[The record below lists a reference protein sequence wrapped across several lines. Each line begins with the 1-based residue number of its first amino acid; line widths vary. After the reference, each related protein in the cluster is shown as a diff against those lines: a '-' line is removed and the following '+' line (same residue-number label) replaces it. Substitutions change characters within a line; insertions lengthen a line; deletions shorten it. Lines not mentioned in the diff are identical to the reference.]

1 MYFVCDG
8 GGTKTDFL
16 LFDRNGTVHSQARG
30 SGTNANFVTPDEAAA
45 IVQTGM
51 EECLTKA
58 RRDLAE
64 VEVIVL
70 FIPGFRS
77 ALDAVKRHFNRD
89 DIILLGDEKSAF
101 YAALGAP
108 YGITVL
114 SGTGSFAIGQ
124 DRSGRMVKAGGW
136 GPLFSDEGSG
146 YHIGVL
152 CLSRLA
158 WLCDT
163 NTTGTILEKIALEHM
178 GLPDIATIRTAAYR
192 PDFDRKRVASLCY
205 AVEQAAR
212 LGDENACSILDEAA
226 ESLAKLVAIV
236 AGQMDARELPVAL
249 TGGVANMGP
258 LFTERVQKALRRKV
272 PQCTFQTARYR
283 PVVGAALCTLCEF
296 AGVDISDPKI
306 GENLAKEE

>member
-16 LFDRNGTVHSQARG
+16 LFDRNGIVLSRAQG

-45 IVQTGM
+45 IVQAGIKD
-51 EECLTKA
+51 CLA
-58 RRDLAE
+58 RAGKVLTE
-64 VEVIVL
+64 VEMIVL
-70 FIPGFRS
+70 FIPGFRA
-77 ALDAVKRHFNRD
+77 ALNAVKQHLGRD

-101 YAALGAP
+101 YAALGVP

-114 SGTGSFAIGQ
+114 SGTGSFAIGR
-124 DRSGRMVKAGGW
+124 DRSGRVAKAGGW
-136 GPLFSDEGSG
+136 GPLFSDGGSG
-146 YHIGVL
+146 YHIGIL

-163 NTTGTILEKIALEHM
+163 NTTGTILEKIALEHL
-178 GLPDIATIRTAAYR
+178 GIPDIPTIRTAAYL

-205 AVEQAAR
+205 AVEKAAR
-212 LGDENACSILDEAA
+212 QGDRDALAILDEAA
-226 ESLAKLVAIV
+226 DALAKLAAVVAKQLDV
-236 AGQMDARELPVAL
+236 QEFPVAL
-249 TGGVANMGP
+249 AGGVANMGP
-258 LFTERVQKALRRKV
+258 LFTERVKKALWHTV
-272 PQCTFQTARYR
+272 PQCTFQTARYS

-306 GENLAKEE
+306 GENLAREG

>member
-16 LFDRNGTVHSQARG
+16 LFDRNGTVYSQARG
-30 SGTNANFVTPDEAAA
+30 SGTNANFVTPNEAAA
-45 IVQTGM
+45 IVQTGV
-51 EECLTKA
+51 EECLTNAHKSL
-58 RRDLAE
+58 DE
-64 VEVIVL
+64 VEAIVF
-70 FIPGFRS
+70 FIPGFRA
-77 ALDAVKRHFNRD
+77 ALDSVKRYFGRD
-89 DIILLGDEKSAF
+89 DIVLLGDAKSAF

-108 YGITVL
+108 YGITIL
-114 SGTGSFAIGQ
+114 SGTGSFAVGQ
-124 DRSGRMVKAGGW
+124 DRSGKMVRAGGW

-146 YHIGVL
+146 YHIGVM

-163 NTTGTILEKIALEHM
+163 NTTGTILEKIALERL
-178 GLPDIATIRTAAYR
+178 GLPDIPSIRTAAYR

-205 AVEQAAR
+205 AVAQAAE
-212 LGDENACSILDEAA
+212 LGDENALEILDEAA
-226 ESLAKLVAIV
+226 ESLAKLAAVV
-236 AGQMDARELPVAL
+236 AGQLDSQGLPVAL
-249 TGGVANMGP
+249 TGGVANMGT
-258 LFTERVQKALRRKV
+258 LFTERVRMALQNAV

-296 AGVDISDPKI
+296 AGIDISNPKI